1 MGDVLEAEGLMA
13 ASTSPAQPPSQ
24 PTPATKPSSLLTGSN
39 NVSSQI
45 DSSGNNGSS
54 RAAEIVEAVVATG
67 SATVAATPTE
77 ASHPTPQLA
86 QEAVFPLLQN
96 NASQETLSQTA
107 PVQKRN
113 AGNAAHDDD
122 TDEEPAVAEPFVR
135 TRSPDDHPD
144 ASRQEENEYDGRSL
158 TRLFYRMHKFT
169 LYETASRYY
178 IVGGDV
184 TEKRY
189 RILKVDRN
197 THEPDSELTITDDK
211 IIYSQKEMNALLD
224 TIDDGNRGTG
234 GIKQR
239 CTTWG
244 LLGFI
249 KFTGPYYMLLITK
262 KSTVAMI
269 GGHYVYQVDGTELIP
284 LTPAKFR
291 PDVRNTEEPR
301 FLGILNN
308 LDLTRSFYY
317 SYSYDIT
324 RTLQHNISRE
334 RTALANGLPGTTCD
348 DFNSMFVWNSHLLQP
363 AAEALHEPF
372 DWCRPI
378 IHGYIDQAALSIY
391 GRSAYI
397 TIIARRSRYF
407 AGARFLKRG
416 ANDLGY
422 VANDVETEQIVSE
435 SLTTSFHSPGP
446 KLFASPQFTSYVQ
459 HRGSIPLYWTQD
471 NIGVTPKPPIE
482 LNLVDPFYTAAAQH
496 FNNLF
501 ERYGSP
507 IYVLNLV
514 KARERTP
521 RESKLLDEFTN
532 CINYLNQFLPDDN
545 KIIYKAWDMS
555 RAAKSRD
562 QDVIGTLE
570 SIAESVVTTTGFF
583 QNGDGDISPTH
594 VQNGVARTNCID
606 CLDRTNAAQF
616 VIGKRALGHQLHAL
630 GILADTSIDYD
641 TDAVNLFTHMYHD
654 HGDTIAVQYGG
665 SQLVNTM
672 ETYRKI
678 NQWTSHSRDMIESFK
693 RYYNNS
699 FMDSQRQEAY
709 NLFLGNYIFALGQ
722 PMLWD
727 LATDYYLHHSD
738 PRAWSNN
745 VHHDYIRWF
754 TPRFLE
760 RRSLPA
766 YVPPPLLVSSA
777 EASNSDNS
785 ANSKK
790 KQMMLNRQPA
800 SFFDD
805 YWLEYYRPSTLSSF
819 LKMFPYKMN
828 STIKYIPFKST
839 QEGRYDLSPFRVRIE
854 GSERG
859 GNTSGGGGSG
869 GGDLH
874 PSPRQKQQQ
883 QYHHDQQYHHHNN
896 TNHQQQQQQLS
907 HNRKKNSSTATK
919 KEVTIVDPH
928 ERLRRGA
935 REGSGGSGEQ
945 DIDETESIMSERTG
959 NNKGISIQR
968 WLQPNVAVEKG
979 GPPMPHSIMKE
990 TRQRNFSNGNNNNSS
1005 NSRSSNN
1012 IYSNGG
1018 GVGRTLDAAAMAVGG
1033 RKQTPAEKSAQ
1044 AQLIFAKVVHE
1055 SLHPSVNAQDMDDYA
1070 RYISHAQSLPLVVS
1084 SNEAP
1089 ADVDASE
1096 YREYLNGSWQVDGL
1110 SASWANSNTS
1120 AASADASAFAM
1131 DGTGTGHTVGAVPMS
1146 RKEEDLA
1153 AYWDLLRVG
1162 DNPLTV
1168 TEEDLPKKRYKAY
1181 RKWLRGKS
1189 LFKQQP
1195 LPSESGMGL
1204 KAQSHQQYVD

>member
-1 MGDVLEAEGLMA
+1 MNFEAPEAETMTAGDSAELG
-13 ASTSPAQPPSQ
+13 TSKAN
-24 PTPATKPSSLLTGSN
+24 TG
-39 NVSSQI
+39 Q
-45 DSSGNNGSS
+45 NNGGGPGGPSHS
-54 RAAEIVEAVVATG
+54 AGSDAVNMD
-67 SATVAATPTE
+67 E
-77 ASHPTPQLA
+77 RQASPEP
-86 QEAVFPLLQN
+86 VFPLLQN
-96 NASQETLSQTA
+96 NTSSETLAQNVQT
-107 PVQKRN
+107 QKGT
-113 AGNAAHDDD
+113 AEED
-122 TDEEPAVAEPFVR
+122 TDEEPAVAQPFVR
-135 TRSPDDHPD
+135 TRSPDS
-144 ASRQEENEYDGRSL
+144 SREDTPQEDEQTQARS
-158 TRLFYRMHKFT
+158 FYKMHKFT

-189 RILKVDRN
+189 RILKIDRN
-197 THEPDSELTITDDK
+197 THDSDLNIVDEK
-211 IIYSQKEMNALLD
+211 IVYSQKEMAGILD
-224 TIDDGNRGTG
+224 TIDDGNKGTG

-269 GGHYVYQVDGTELIP
+269 GGHYIYQIDGTELIP
-284 LTPAKFR
+284 LTPPKFK
-291 PDVRNTEEPR
+291 PDIRNTEESR

-324 RTLQHNISRE
+324 RTLQHNITRE
-334 RTALANGLPGTTCD
+334 RIALINGLPGTTYED
-348 DFNSMFVWNSHLLQP
+348 PNPMFVWNSHLLEP
-363 AAEALHEPF
+363 GNNALHEPF

-378 IHGYIDQAALSIY
+378 VHGYIDQAAVSIY
-391 GRSAYI
+391 GRTAHI
-397 TIIARRSRYF
+397 TVIARRSRFF

-416 ANDLGY
+416 ANDVGY

-446 KLFASPQFTSYVQ
+446 KLFASPQYTSYVQ

-482 LNLVDPFYTAAAQH
+482 LNLVDPFYTAAALH
-496 FNNLF
+496 FDNLF

-521 RESKLLDEFTN
+521 RESKLLHEYTN
-532 CINYLNQFLPDDN
+532 CINYLNQFLPEEH
-545 KIIYKAWDMS
+545 KIIQKHWDMS

-570 SIAESVVTTTGFF
+570 SIAEHVVTTTGFF
-583 QNGDGDISPTH
+583 QNGDGVISPTQ

-630 GILADTSIDYD
+630 GILEDTSIEYD

-709 NLFLGNYIFALGQ
+709 NLFLGNYIFAQGQ

-727 LATDYYLHHSD
+727 LSTDYYLHHTD
-738 PRAWSNN
+738 PRAWLEK
-745 VHHDYIRWF
+745 VPHHYIRWF
-754 TPRFLE
+754 TPRFLQH
-760 RRSLPA
+760 RTLPN
-766 YVPPPLLVSSA
+766 YVEQKNPGKLKQVS
-777 EASNSDNS
+777 
-785 ANSKK
+785 
-790 KQMMLNRQPA
+790 
-800 SFFDD
+800 FYDD

-828 STIKYIPFKST
+828 STIKYIPLKST
-839 QEGRYDLSPFRVRIE
+839 QEGRYDLSPFRVRTE
-854 GSERG
+854 SDAEV
-859 GNTSGGGGSG
+859 
-869 GGDLH
+869 H
-874 PSPRQKQQQ
+874 E
-883 QYHHDQQYHHHNN
+883 
-896 TNHQQQQQQLS
+896 
-907 HNRKKNSSTATK
+907 RKKPSSASK

-928 ERLRRGA
+928 DPRKGKA
-935 REGSGGSGEQ
+935 
-945 DIDETESIMSERTG
+945 DEADQHTADRT
-959 NNKGISIQR
+959 NSRGISIQR
-968 WLQPNVAVEKG
+968 WLQPVSLDNKPAVPQG
-979 GPPMPHSIMKE
+979 IMKE
-990 TRQRNFSNGNNNNSS
+990 TGNDQRP
-1005 NSRSSNN
+1005 
-1012 IYSNGG
+1012 
-1018 GVGRTLDAAAMAVGG
+1018 AVP
-1033 RKQTPAEKSAQ
+1033 RKQTPQEKSTAAQ
-1044 AQLIFAKVVHE
+1044 WTFKSMVHE
-1055 SLHPSVNAQDMDDYA
+1055 SLNPSVDAHDTDEYQ
-1070 RYISHAQSLPLVVS
+1070 RYISHPQSLPLVV

-1096 YREYLNGSWQVDGL
+1096 YTEYLNGSWQTDGL
-1110 SASWANSNTS
+1110 ADHNNT
-1120 AASADASAFAM
+1120 
-1131 DGTGTGHTVGAVPMS
+1131 VP
-1146 RKEEDLA
+1146 EEDIA
-1153 AYWDLLRVG
+1153 AFWDLLQMG
-1162 DNPLTV
+1162 DDPLTV

-1181 RKWLRGKS
+1181 GKWLRGKS

-1195 LPSESGMGL
+1195 
-1204 KAQSHQQYVD
+1204 VD